1 MFIYHLMPATYFMSG
16 VRPIETIV
24 QFAICEQAPMA
35 ILYNYFCM
43 AELLFIFL
51 LTIKFSCGNMDSALL
66 WCGRLFT
73 ALNHKERGE

>member
-43 AELLFIFL
+43 AELQWLNCYSF
-51 LTIKFSCGNMDSALL
+51 FS
-66 WCGRLFT
+66 
-73 ALNHKERGE
+73 

>member
-1 MFIYHLMPATYFMSG
+1 MFIYHLTPATYFMSG

-43 AELLFIFL
+43 AELL
-51 LTIKFSCGNMDSALL
+51 S
-66 WCGRLFT
+66 
-73 ALNHKERGE
+73 